1 MYRVVVPS
9 FTEFYRV
16 VSSFKGLNDLG
27 RAMGRPVKTGTSVRS
42 FFTEFHH
49 VAQREVGPAKRKG
62 NTDAQM
68 VAAAQTIFFINRTQF
83 RFRSTL
89 LPTFAEPCAAY
100 FGWPTNSSTSHK
112 QWHQQLQHGI
122 MLAPPQIGRTVAGR
136 VGSPGARARVQQWTS
151 QRKGLAQFFFR
162 LLFYFFVRPTSP
174 RFWQRTNDVTDRF
187 TTFRSSYPPL
197 EIHRIDE

>member
-1 MYRVVVPS
+1 
-9 FTEFYRV
+9 
-16 VSSFKGLNDLG
+16 
-27 RAMGRPVKTGTSVRS
+27 MGRPVKTGTSVRS

-136 VGSPGARARVQQWTS
+136 VGSPGARARACSNGPVSERDWRSFSFVFCFTFSFGPRHQGSGNGPMMSPIDLQRSDLPTRPSRSTESTS
-151 QRKGLAQFFFR
+151 DLPMWRHYNATNHTQCFTAF
-162 LLFYFFVRPTSP
+162 LLRAY
-174 RFWQRTNDVTDRF
+174 
-187 TTFRSSYPPL
+187 
-197 EIHRIDE
+197 